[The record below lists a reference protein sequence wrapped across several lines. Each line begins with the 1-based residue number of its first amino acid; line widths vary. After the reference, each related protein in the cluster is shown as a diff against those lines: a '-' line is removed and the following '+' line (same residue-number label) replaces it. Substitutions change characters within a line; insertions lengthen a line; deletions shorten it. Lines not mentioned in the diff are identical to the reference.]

1 MAILL
6 WDGTEPDCDDY
17 RYHEQLLV
25 IE

>member
-6 WDGTEPDCDDY
+6 WDGTEPDCSNY
-17 RYHEQLLV
+17 SYHKQFFV